1 MEQQGG
7 GDPQGSME
15 QGKVT
20 LRDRLSDGW
29 KNPFNV
35 SSGRISQA
43 VIASVII
50 FVVAFIVRAVGL
62 SRGFELW
69 VDEMRYADLGRS
81 VSLGQLPNLA
91 DGPFFLH
98 PPGFFLLE
106 AAVIDIFRLSS
117 EGMELVYQLR
127 WVNVVLGSLSAAL
140 TFLLVLKLTRAK
152 VAFVAAVVVVFEP
165 FVLRNNSHVML
176 ETLGVTAMLA
186 GLLIIVDREP
196 RRSWVRLGLG
206 GLLLGC
212 AVVTK
217 DVFAVGVF
225 LPIVIALV
233 WRVTL
238 TRREALVVLTG
249 AVVPYCLY
257 LVVLTAD
264 GTLAQWWGVKF
275 GGMLRMV
282 GISQSTGFNAPG
294 APSLIERLLA
304 QSSQYGTS
312 YVLLTLTPL
321 AGAIACF
328 SQRRDR
334 RLVGLTALS
343 MGFFGM
349 YAAMFGTFEENY
361 GYAVLM
367 TGVPAIAVC
376 LVEVLERRPALR
388 RPIIA
393 ISAIPVLAVTALGIR
408 AELTTDDGFLK
419 VQEWMSAN
427 LPADARVG
435 ITNDTGRVAFTHD
448 PRFGVWP
455 SASLLAQHDADYVLT
470 QSLPTSQGY
479 GYTTPAMLDWLAG
492 HAIPVISVS
501 GPTNGTTVLWAVPG
515 SPGSALKVAAQ
526 QAIGDRHPRST
537 APRESP
543 QSGQ

>member
-7 GDPQGSME
+7 GDFRGSTE
-15 QGKVT
+15 HEKVT
-20 LRDRLSDGW
+20 LQDRPSVRWKIPLSL
-29 KNPFNV
+29 
-35 SSGRISQA
+35 SSGRISQT
-43 VIASVII
+43 VTASVII
-50 FVVAFIVRAVGL
+50 FVVAVFVRAVGL

-225 LPIVIALV
+225 LPIVLALA
-233 WRVTL
+233 WRATL
-238 TRREALVVLTG
+238 TRREALVVLAG
-249 AVVPYCLY
+249 AVVPYCVY
-257 LVVLTAD
+257 LFVLVAD
-264 GTLAQWWGVKF
+264 GTASQWWGAKL
-275 GGMLRMV
+275 GGILRMV
-282 GISQSTGFNAPG
+282 GVAQSTGFNAPG
-294 APSLIERLLA
+294 APSLVDRLLA
-304 QSSQYGTS
+304 QLSQYGTS
-312 YVLLTLTPL
+312 YVLLALTPL

-328 SQRRDR
+328 SHRRDR
-334 RLVGLTALS
+334 RLVGLAALS
-343 MGFFGM
+343 MGAFSV
-349 YAAMFGTFEENY
+349 YAALFGTFEENY
-361 GYAVLM
+361 GYAVLIV
-367 TGVPAIAVC
+367 GIPAMAVC
-376 LVEVLERRPALR
+376 VAELLERRPASL
-388 RPIIA
+388 RPITA
-393 ISAIPVLAVTALGIR
+393 VSAVAVLAVAALGIR
-408 AELTTDDGFLK
+408 VELTTDDGFLQ

-537 APRESP
+537 APRESS